1 MHQNSGQFTEHSQI
15 LKRDKEGRDKAPE
28 VIKEEMDGNK
38 ADSTSFAN
46 LLSLGQLES
55 IAAGGHGIDPVTVD
69 TVGHKYGLPDLPLP
83 KNANFKYRYDPIVAQ
98 VTNLLMKDGK
108 LSVAQRVGSSV
119 SLFSYLRC
127 CAAQTLFRN
136 WDANVIFALIEYVI
150 HSKPPPNRPSA
161 CP

>member
-1 MHQNSGQFTEHSQI
+1 MTSDLKTLTNHWQI
-15 LKRDKEGRDKAPE
+15 LQRDEEGREKAPE
-28 VIKEEMDGNK
+28 IIKEEMDSNK
-38 ADSTSFAN
+38 ANAGDSTTFAN

-55 IAAGGHGIDPVTVD
+55 IAAGGHGTDPVTVD

-83 KNANFKYRYDPIVAQ
+83 KNANFKYRYDPVVSQ

-127 CAAQTLFRN
+127 CAAQTLFNDRN
-136 WDANVIFALIEYVI
+136 ANLDLVL
-150 HSKPPPNRPSA
+150 
-161 CP
+161 